1 MIIKEVELNGKV
13 YVVEIREIDKDS
25 YVSQQI
31 AVAKA
36 YAKVE
41 DQCHYRLIQR
51 TTRLCSFR
59 DQNQEDK
66 DMVNIWHKAFM
77 KDKDLV

>member
-1 MIIKEVELNGKV
+1 MIIKDIELDGKV
-13 YVVEIREIDKDS
+13 YVVEIRE
-25 YVSQQI
+25 I

-51 TTRLCSFR
+51 TARLCSFR

-66 DMVNIWHKAFM
+66 DMVNIWHKAFIE
-77 KDKDLV
+77 DKYEELWK

>member
-1 MIIKEVELNGKV
+1 MITKEVVLNDKV

-25 YVSQQI
+25 YVSQRI

-41 DQCHYRLIQR
+41 QECHFRLIQR
-51 TTRLCSFR
+51 SARLCTLD

-66 DMVNIWHKAFM
+66 DMIKIWHKAFI
-77 KDKDLV
+77 KD

>member
-51 TTRLCSFR
+51 TARLCSFR

-66 DMVNIWHKAFM
+66 DMVNIWHKAFIE
-77 KDKDLV
+77 DKA

>member
-1 MIIKEVELNGKV
+1 MIIKEVELNNKV

-25 YVSQQI
+25 YMSQQI

-41 DQCHYRLIQR
+41 NLCHYRLIER
-51 TTRLCSFR
+51 NARLCSFR
-59 DQNQEDK
+59 DKNQEDK
-66 DMVNIWHKAFM
+66 DMVNIWHKAFIE
-77 KDKDLV
+77 DK

>member
-1 MIIKEVELNGKV
+1 MIIKEVELKGKV

-25 YVSQQI
+25 YVSQKI

-41 DQCHYRLIQR
+41 EKCHYRLIER
-51 TTRLCSFR
+51 TARLCSFR

-66 DMVNIWHKAFM
+66 DMVNIWHKAFIE
-77 KDKDLV
+77 DKL